1 MPIIP
6 NNFCNKGGKTWMLG
20 WKNINNEDLD
30 VFEELVMWLI
40 SEALVRRVL

>member
-1 MPIIP
+1 
-6 NNFCNKGGKTWMLG
+6 MLG